1 MAQGIVKSY
10 DPNSGSGIVLLD
22 TDKTE
27 VYIQPGSLKDS
38 IFITLRQGQR
48 INFEIEN
55 VEDNQVI
62 KNEKIG
68 SKLYTNGYSVRT
80 TLDPSI
86 QIKAEEALIEGLEKL
101 DKRQGWR
108 GPISNYNLLDY
119 SNEELSK
126 YLQELQTQLPKKR
139 YAGIVI
145 KVSKKFFGISLL
157 K

>member
-62 KNEKIG
+62 KNVKI
-68 SKLYTNGYSVRT
+68 S
-80 TLDPSI
+80 
-86 QIKAEEALIEGLEKL
+86 
-101 DKRQGWR
+101 QG
-108 GPISNYNLLDY
+108 DY
-119 SNEELSK
+119 
-126 YLQELQTQLPKKR
+126 
-139 YAGIVI
+139 
-145 KVSKKFFGISLL
+145 
-157 K
+157 